1 MFSKSDSLSDFDV
14 IFLDPKDISQLWSD
28 HLRPKS
34 DGKFRT
40 NPEED
45 GGLSRGLQNLLSA
58 RREEAI
64 HLTERSGGVI
74 FCKLRKPGN
83 GLTLMTREGE
93 RELTI
98 YSWLPNPE
106 EELLQGGA
114 SVKTRK
120 GSKVRPRKIATP
132 VADFLRRSR
141 DSLSYEAVLTAE
153 SFPEGG
159 NFEPLA
165 RTEADEVAA
174 FSSARGSGSMV
185 FLPSGMNLDLA
196 GEEDLV
202 KTAEKVVSG
211 GGYYRPS
218 WLDDYG
224 FSEERDIRAELEDI
238 DRKISELKERKEEKT
253 KELKDLDFLKGL
265 LSARTDYELKL
276 SLMRALQASGFD
288 VEEGNSGIDIMV
300 SDSQDVNLAITVGA
314 DPESPV
320 GLEPYHKLVKGIN
333 ELKIYENEDPQGVV
347 VLNGYAVSPPDERED
362 QLSEELVEGCNL
374 YGFTV
379 LTAEEVFEMIKEI
392 VKGKVGSRENLIEL
406 FENG

>member
-1 MFSKSDSLSDFDV
+1 
-14 IFLDPKDISQLWSD
+14 
-28 HLRPKS
+28 
-34 DGKFRT
+34 
-40 NPEED
+40 
-45 GGLSRGLQNLLSA
+45 LSA
-58 RREEAI
+58 RREEAV

-74 FCKLRKPGN
+74 FCKLRKPVN
-83 GLTLMTREGE
+83 GLTLVTREGE
-93 RELTI
+93 MELTI

-120 GSKVRPRKIATP
+120 GNKIHPRKIATP
-132 VADFLRRSR
+132 VADFLRRYR
-141 DSLSYEAVLTAE
+141 DNLSYEAVLTAE
-153 SFPEGG
+153 SLPEGD

-165 RTEADEVAA
+165 RTEAEEVAA
-174 FSSARGSGSMV
+174 FSSARGGGSIV
-185 FLPSGMNLDLA
+185 FLPSDMNLDLS

-202 KTAEKVVSG
+202 RTAEKIISG
-211 GGYYRPS
+211 GSYYRPS

-238 DRKISELKERKEEKT
+238 DRKISELKELKEEKT
-253 KELKDLDFLKGL
+253 EELKDLDFLKGL
-265 LSARTDYELKL
+265 LSARTTYELKL
-276 SLMRALQASGFD
+276 NLKRALQASGFD
-288 VEEGNSGIDIMV
+288 VGEGNSGIDIMV
-300 SDSQDVNLAITVGA
+300 SDSQGLNLAIAVGA

-347 VLNGYAVSPPDERED
+347 VLNGYAVSPPDERKD
-362 QLSEELVEGCNL
+362 QLTGELVEGCSL

-379 LTAEEVFEMIKEI
+379 LTAEDIFEKVKEI
-392 VKGKVGSRENLIEL
+392 VQGKVGSRKNLIDL